1 VLVVS
6 GGVDL
11 GHQDDPLVT
20 GGGAE
25 AAVGGADGGFT
36 ELAEFEVP
44 VLPVPPVLPEL
55 PAGTVA
61 VLVAAWCPGRALAT

>member
-25 AAVGGADGGFT
+25 AVVGDDDGGFR
-36 ELAEFEVP
+36 ELAEFEAP
-44 VLPVPPVLPEL
+44 VLPVPPVF

-61 VLVAAWCPGRALAT
+61 VLGAAWCPGRALAT